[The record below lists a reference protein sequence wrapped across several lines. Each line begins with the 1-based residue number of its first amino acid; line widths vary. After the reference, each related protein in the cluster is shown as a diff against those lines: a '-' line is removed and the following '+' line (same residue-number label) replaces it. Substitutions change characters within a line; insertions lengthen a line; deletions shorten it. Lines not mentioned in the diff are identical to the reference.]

1 MKYTRS
7 VSVNWLVILVILH
20 VHQANLPHKFAG
32 CYVTGY
38 GIVALCKVVHKTCL
52 AGIES
57 NNLTIVWPK
66 IIGGRMQN
74 VRGAFQGEQCGTSLV
89 CL

>member
-57 NNLTIVWPK
+57 NNFIDH
-66 IIGGRMQN
+66 
-74 VRGAFQGEQCGTSLV
+74 SLAKDHRQLHAE
-89 CL
+89 CPRCFSR